1 MLFLIFKAVFLA
13 KLKQQM
19 QNGRNQF
26 VLKKLHSWIMDNLDM
41 LYNNFKEFQN
51 QKQSKQ
57 GNETK
62 K

>member
-1 MLFLIFKAVFLA
+1 
-13 KLKQQM
+13 M